1 MFNLKNKNILITG
14 ATGYLG
20 KEMAIALAKQGATV
34 FINSRSKT
42 NAQELVNDIKNN
54 GFKAIEASFDITN
67 NESIESWIKKLK
79 TNRFHGLINNA
90 YSGKPGSI
98 ETSNEDDFR
107 SSYEITVVSAQKLFK
122 SLLPFFREATS
133 RQELV
138 SIINVSSM
146 YGFVSPDLKVYKEK
160 KLANPP
166 FYGASKAALH
176 QWSKYGACEFS
187 SEGIRFNTLS
197 PGPFPNKEVQ
207 EKNPEFIHKLANK
220 VPMGRVGR
228 SNEIGGPVVFLIS
241 DESSFIN
248 GANLEVN
255 GGWTCW

>member
-1 MFNLKNKNILITG
+1 MR
-14 ATGYLG
+14 
-20 KEMAIALAKQGATV
+20 AIA
-34 FINSRSKT
+34 
-42 NAQELVNDIKNN
+42 E
-54 GFKAIEASFDITN
+54 EASFDVTN
-67 NESIESWIKKLK
+67 NESIESWIKKLDID
-79 TNRFHGLINNA
+79 RFHGLINNA
-90 YSGKPGSI
+90 YSGKSGTI
-98 ETSNEDDFR
+98 ETSMEDDFR
-107 SSYEITVVSAQKLFK
+107 SSYEITVVSAQKLFNK
-122 SLLPFFREATS
+122 LLPFFRNATS
-133 RQELV
+133 RKELV

-146 YGFVSPDLKVYKEK
+146 YGFVCPDLKVYEEK
-160 KLANPP
+160 NLANPP

-187 SEGIRFNTLS
+187 FEGIRFNTLS

-207 EKNPEFIHKLANK
+207 EKSPEFIEQLASK

-228 SNEIGGPVVFLIS
+228 LNEIGGPVVFLIS

>member
-1 MFNLKNKNILITG
+1 MFNLENKNILITG

-20 KEMAIALAKQGATV
+20 KEMSHALARQGATV
-34 FINSRSKT
+34 FINSRSIH
-42 NAQELVNDIKNN
+42 NAQELVNEISEN
-54 GFKAIEASFDITN
+54 GFNAVEAAFDITK
-67 NESIESWIKKLK
+67 NESIESWLKKVK
-79 TNRFHGLINNA
+79 VSSFHGLINNA
-90 YSGKPGSI
+90 YSGKSGSI
-98 ETSNEDDFR
+98 ETSSEDDFR
-107 SSYEITVVSAQKLFK
+107 ASYEITVVSAQKLFNK
-122 SLLPFFREATS
+122 LLPFFRNATS
-133 RQELV
+133 DQKLV

-146 YGFVSPDLKVYKEK
+146 YGFVSPDIKVYKEK
-160 KLANPP
+160 LLANPP

-207 EKNPEFIHKLANK
+207 DNKPAFINQLSNM

-228 SNEIGGPVVFLIS
+228 AIEIGGPVVFLSS
-241 DESSFIN
+241 DESSFVN